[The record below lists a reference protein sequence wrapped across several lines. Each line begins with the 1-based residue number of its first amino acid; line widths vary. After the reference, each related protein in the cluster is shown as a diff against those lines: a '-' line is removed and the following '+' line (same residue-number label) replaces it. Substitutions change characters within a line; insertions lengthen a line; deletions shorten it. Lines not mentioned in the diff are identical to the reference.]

1 MDKMDEKE
9 KDQRQP
15 LAARETPY
23 PDDTI
28 GSLMAECEELEQ
40 YIASEKDSLERFMLE
55 TGGASDASDRIEERI
70 AILKDMLASAE
81 SRLQTLCDEQ
91 EREAFAPEKE
101 AAGRTSVI
109 KDLAERKAAATQKPP
124 ETKKERRSPGMER

>member
-1 MDKMDEKE
+1 MDERE

-15 LAARETPY
+15 LAAQETPY

-28 GSLMAECEELEQ
+28 GSLMAECEELSQ
-40 YIASEKDSLERFMLE
+40 QIDSEKDRLERFMLE

-70 AILKDMLASAE
+70 AILQDMLASAE
-81 SRLQTLCDEQ
+81 GRLQVLNDAQ

-101 AAGRTSVI
+101 RASVI

-124 ETKKERRSPGMER
+124 EMKKERHSPGMER

>member
-1 MDKMDEKE
+1 MDERE

-15 LAARETPY
+15 LAAQETPY

-81 SRLQTLCDEQ
+81 GRLQALNDAQ

-101 AAGRTSVI
+101 AAGRASVI

-124 ETKKERRSPGMER
+124 EMKKERKAPGMDMER

>member
-1 MDKMDEKE
+1 MDKMDERE

-15 LAARETPY
+15 LAAQETPY

-28 GSLMAECEELEQ
+28 GSLMAECEELSQ
-40 YIASEKDSLERFMLE
+40 QIDSEKDRLERFMLE

-70 AILKDMLASAE
+70 AILQDMLASAE
-81 SRLQTLCDEQ
+81 GRLQVLNDAQ

-101 AAGRTSVI
+101 RASVI

-124 ETKKERRSPGMER
+124 EMKKERHSPGMER

>member
-1 MDKMDEKE
+1 MDERE

-15 LAARETPY
+15 LAAQETPY

-70 AILKDMLASAE
+70 AILQDMLASAE
-81 SRLQTLCDEQ
+81 GRLQVLNDAQ

-101 AAGRTSVI
+101 RASVI
-109 KDLAERKAAATQKPP
+109 KDLAERKAAATRKPP
-124 ETKKERRSPGMER
+124 EMKKERKAPGMDMER

>member
-1 MDKMDEKE
+1 MDERE
-9 KDQRQP
+9 KDERQP
-15 LAARETPY
+15 LAAQETPY

-70 AILKDMLASAE
+70 AILQDMLASAE
-81 SRLQTLCDEQ
+81 GRLQVLNDAQ

-101 AAGRTSVI
+101 RASVI
-109 KDLAERKAAATQKPP
+109 KDLAERKAAATRKPP
-124 ETKKERRSPGMER
+124 EMKKERKAPGMDMER